1 MDGATQGEEAG
12 QRLYDAAI
20 AHARSRGFRL
30 GDGADDYFRVRSEDA
45 ERQLADADDDG
56 AIDTAIANARALIDA
71 MIDARDA
78 AYADDPERLASDIIG
93 EVTLGAALARLC
105 PIWPFC

>member
-1 MDGATQGEEAG
+1 MDGATQSEEAG
-12 QRLYDAAI
+12 QRLYDAAV

-30 GDGADDYFRVRSEDA
+30 GDGADHYFRERSENA

-56 AIDTAIANARALIDA
+56 AIDTAITNARALIDA

-78 AYADDPERLASDIIG
+78 AYADDPERLASGIIG
-93 EVTLGAALARLC
+93 EVTLGEALARLC